1 MQTKFDRLE
10 FFIHP
15 MAQDLADLGKD
26 YDDIAEQMA
35 KMGVTPDD
43 FGHQAI
49 EECGELHLSVVRGKY
64 WGPGYSVM
72 ITRLD
77 NGQVVSM
84 GERLTP
90 EEVDG
95 LMTWMEDQL

>member
-1 MQTKFDRLE
+1 MLTRFERLE

-26 YDDIAEQMA
+26 YEDIAAQMA
-35 KMGVTPDD
+35 KMGVTPED

-49 EECGELHLSVVRGKY
+49 EESSELHLSVVRGKY
-64 WGPGYSVM
+64 WGPGYLAM

-77 NGQVVSM
+77 NGHVVAM
-84 GERLTP
+84 GERMTP

-95 LMTWMEDQL
+95 LMARMEAQL

>member
-1 MQTKFDRLE
+1 MLTRFDRLR
-10 FFIHP
+10 FVIHP

-26 YDDIAEQMA
+26 YEDIAEQMA

-64 WGPGYSVM
+64 WGPGYMAM

-77 NGQVVSM
+77 NGHVVAA
-84 GERLTP
+84 GERLSP
-90 EEVDG
+90 EEVDS
-95 LMTWMEDQL
+95 LMAWMEDQR